1 MKAKKKKIETFKPED
16 LGLDFVRFFLVPSY
30 MSSWDSGNQ
39 ANNQNPRLET
49 ISVTDPPK
57 RQGGGKVES
66 VDELVSK
73 MKEAGV
79 I

>member
-1 MKAKKKKIETFKPED
+1 MP
-16 LGLDFVRFFLVPSY
+16 
-30 MSSWDSGNQ
+30 SWDSGNQ
-39 ANNQNPRLET
+39 ANNQSPRLET